1 MGVPAAPAP
10 GCDSFLVGWTS
21 QACMLLFIELLCKH
35 GVVALCQP
43 WLNDSVVCCGGAS
56 WVTVTTVSA
65 PGGKQ
70 HTQRQQRDHLA
81 VKPGNSLLHH
91 LQTGGVPVLPQIQ
104 HICSSVKVHV
114 NSQSSSSPQA
124 FT

>member
-1 MGVPAAPAP
+1 
-10 GCDSFLVGWTS
+10 
-21 QACMLLFIELLCKH
+21 MLLFIELLCKH

-81 VKPGNSLLHH
+81 DEPGM
-91 LQTGGVPVLPQIQ
+91 
-104 HICSSVKVHV
+104 HV
-114 NSQSSSSPQA
+114 AFYRAVMQA
-124 FT
+124 WCGSAVSAVAE